1 MPFSSRNPL
10 SLARCAV
17 EAGPLAGVFLPDRL
31 ELVEGPSAL
40 RRAQLGQVVA
50 ALWLG
55 IITLLTAV
63 LLAPE
68 AAALRN
74 AAGGGGQGGGFG
86 RFVTFINR
94 LADWVIPVGAAFSVL
109 WLVWG
114 GSLLMRGDSR
124 AGQVLGGVAVGL
136 AVVLLAKPIA
146 A

>member
-1 MPFSSRNPL
+1 MSAISMLESFSTKGPATRTVMGSR
-10 SLARCAV
+10 LARFLSQAYIA
-17 EAGPLAGVFLPDRL
+17 AGAC
-31 ELVEGPSAL
+31 
-40 RRAQLGQVVA
+40 
-50 ALWLG
+50 
-55 IITLLTAV
+55 LLTV
-63 LLAPE
+63 LCTPE

-94 LADWVIPVGAAFSVL
+94 LADYVIPVGAAFSVL
-109 WLVWG
+109 MLVWG

-124 AGQVLGGVAVGL
+124 AGGVLGGVVIGL